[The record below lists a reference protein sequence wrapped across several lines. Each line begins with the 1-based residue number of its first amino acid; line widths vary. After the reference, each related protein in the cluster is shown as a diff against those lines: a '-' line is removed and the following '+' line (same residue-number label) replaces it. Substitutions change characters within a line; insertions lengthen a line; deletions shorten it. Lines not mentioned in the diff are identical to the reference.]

1 MDEVLYGACAVV
13 ISGSGENVLVWQYLD
28 AFDVCSGNGAC
39 WRWKA
44 AGMFN
49 GHGFRISD
57 ERVDMV
63 VAVACCS

>member
-1 MDEVLYGACAVV
+1 MDEGLYGACAVV
-13 ISGSGENVLVWQYLD
+13 SSGSVENVPVRQYFEALD
-28 AFDVCSGNGAC
+28 ECCGNGAC
-39 WRWKA
+39 RRWKA

-49 GHGFRISD
+49 GHGCRISD